1 MKKKQAALFAA
12 LFFVLVSS
20 THAAEMVTA
29 HFYFEP
35 AHLYVNQPFTLHL
48 EVEVSPGTE
57 LQDLSV
63 EGFLPDNVA
72 TVSSLE
78 TQNRTQVQRKDRTV
92 DLIHYVSAGRVLR
105 PMQQNFPAALHATLV
120 ERHSMGFF
128 SSLISNPGGIRTPPL
143 HVDFRPLPSGAPAG
157 YQGVVGTFAL
167 SGRVTPQVAAPGD
180 LVNVE
185 YSLIGTGWL
194 GNATLVLP
202 DAERD
207 FKTYAPQETLRDE
220 NGRLNVR
227 QVMIPQTTNATHIVG
242 AHLPYFDPVSGV
254 YREAQAGPFALKI
267 QSQHA
272 ESSAPAVKRFDV
284 QSGAG
289 SPVSSGETGV
299 AVSAN
304 HARRLMPFAGALL
317 LAMVL
322 TSILYGW
329 RPKLAVTIGVVV
341 LVAGGYASQRWNRPL
356 RGENR
361 EVRTSTAAHLCPAV
375 NARVL
380 FRIAAGT
387 RIEPCEFAEGW
398 VRVTAG
404 ERSGWIPADTL
415 QP

>member
-1 MKKKQAALFAA
+1 MKKNHAALFAV
-12 LFFVLVSS
+12 LFFALVGSA
-20 THAAEMVTA
+20 HAAEMVAA

-35 AHLYVNQPFTLHL
+35 AHLYVNQPFALHL

-63 EGFLPDNVA
+63 DGFLPDNVA

-78 TQNRTQVQRKDRTV
+78 TKSRTQVQRKDRTV
-92 DLIHYVSAGRVLR
+92 DLIHYVSVGRVLQ
-105 PMQQNFPAALHATLV
+105 PLHQDFSTALRATLV
-120 ERHSMGFF
+120 ERRSMGFF

-143 HVDFRPLPSGAPAG
+143 HVDFQSLPSGAPAG
-157 YQGVVGTFAL
+157 YQGVVGTFVL
-167 SGRVTPQVAAPGD
+167 TGRVTPQIAAPGD

-194 GNATLVLP
+194 GNATLVLSE
-202 DAERD
+202 AGHD

-220 NGRLNVR
+220 NGRLNLR
-227 QVMIPQTTNATHIVG
+227 QVVIPQTTNACQFG
-242 AHLPYFDPVSGV
+242 AAHLPYFDPVVGA
-254 YREAQAGPFALKI
+254 YRDAAAGPFALRI
-267 QSQHA
+267 QPQHA
-272 ESSAPAVKRFDV
+272 AASAPAVKRFDV
-284 QSGAG
+284 QSE
-289 SPVSSGETGV
+289 SVSQVSSGETGV

-322 TSILYGW
+322 TSVLYGW
-329 RPKLAVTIGVVV
+329 RPKLAVVLGVLV
-341 LVAGGYASQRWNRPL
+341 LVAGVYASQRWNRQL

-361 EVRTSTAAHLCPAV
+361 EVRTSTAAHLCPAA

-387 RIEPCEFAEGW
+387 RVEPCEFTEGW
-398 VRVTAG
+398 ARVTAG